1 MPALPVSGAARA
13 RRRADLRRGRHHRGG
28 NGRRRQR
35 AGRGSPEGLAR
46 RGKSAQ
52 RADLP
57 ARRASWR
64 DADDHVSTRPRLPGL
79 LIACAHYRPR
89 PLRGAGLTARSRPRL
104 MPALAEIGVFG
115 GSGFYEWFAGAEPVT
130 VETPYGPASAPIS
143 VADVG
148 GRRVAFLPRHG
159 PKHTI
164 PAPFVNYRAN
174 VWAMRELGVRR
185 IIGPSAV
192 GSLQPELHPGD
203 LVICDQFIDRTTG
216 RSDTYYPG
224 PEVVHISAADPYCPE
239 LRALAGRVAGE
250 QSLRFRPTGTVV
262 VVQGPRFST
271 RAESRWYSRMGW
283 DIVGMTQYPEV
294 ILARELEMCYLN
306 LSLVTDYDAGAE
318 GAPEVA
324 AVQAQDVMRV
334 LAANIARVR
343 DLLGMLIPMI
353 LATPSCDCQRS
364 LEGAR
369 M

>member
-1 MPALPVSGAARA
+1 MPAS
-13 RRRADLRRGRHHRGG
+13 
-28 NGRRRQR
+28 
-35 AGRGSPEGLAR
+35 
-46 RGKSAQ
+46 
-52 RADLP
+52 
-57 ARRASWR
+57 
-64 DADDHVSTRPRLPGL
+64 
-79 LIACAHYRPR
+79 
-89 PLRGAGLTARSRPRL
+89 
-104 MPALAEIGVFG
+104 AEIGVFG
-115 GSGFYEWFAGAEPVT
+115 GSGFYEWFAGAESVT
-130 VETPYGPASAPIS
+130 VETPYGPPSAPIA
-143 VADVG
+143 VTDVG

-159 PKHTI
+159 PRHTI

-174 VWAMRELGVRR
+174 VWAMHELGVRR

-192 GSLQPELHPGD
+192 GSLQTDLHPGD
-203 LVICDQFIDRTTG
+203 LVICDQFIDRTRG

-239 LRALAGRVAGE
+239 LRALAGGVASE
-250 QSLRFRPTGTVV
+250 QALRFRPAGTVV

-271 RAESRWYSRMGW
+271 RAESRWYGKMGW

-306 LSLVTDYDAGAE
+306 LSLVTDYDAGVE

-343 DLLGMLIPMI
+343 DLLARLIP
-353 LATPSCDCQRS
+353 LVPATPSCDCQRS

>member
-1 MPALPVSGAARA
+1 MPTS
-13 RRRADLRRGRHHRGG
+13 
-28 NGRRRQR
+28 
-35 AGRGSPEGLAR
+35 
-46 RGKSAQ
+46 
-52 RADLP
+52 
-57 ARRASWR
+57 
-64 DADDHVSTRPRLPGL
+64 
-79 LIACAHYRPR
+79 
-89 PLRGAGLTARSRPRL
+89 
-104 MPALAEIGVFG
+104 AEIGVFG
-115 GSGFYEWFAGAEPVT
+115 GSGFYEWLDSAEEVE
-130 VETPYGPASAPIS
+130 VETPFGPQSGSIA
-143 VADVG
+143 VAEVG

-159 PKHTI
+159 PNHEV

-192 GSLQPELHPGD
+192 GSLQPDLHPGD

-216 RSDTYYPG
+216 RRDTYYPG

-239 LRALAGRVAGE
+239 LRALAARVAE
-250 QSLRFRPTGTVV
+250 LRSLRFRPNGTVV

-271 RAESRWYSRMGW
+271 RAESRWYGRMGW

-306 LSLVTDYDAGAE
+306 LSLVTDYDAGVE

-324 AVQAQDVMRV
+324 AVQAQDVVRV
-334 LAANIARVR
+334 LAGNIERVR
-343 DLLGMLIPMI
+343 DLLAFLIPMI
-353 LATPSCDCQRS
+353 PTAPSCNCQRS

>member
-1 MPALPVSGAARA
+1 MPAS
-13 RRRADLRRGRHHRGG
+13 
-28 NGRRRQR
+28 
-35 AGRGSPEGLAR
+35 
-46 RGKSAQ
+46 
-52 RADLP
+52 
-57 ARRASWR
+57 
-64 DADDHVSTRPRLPGL
+64 
-79 LIACAHYRPR
+79 
-89 PLRGAGLTARSRPRL
+89 
-104 MPALAEIGVFG
+104 AEIGVFG
-115 GSGFYEWFAGAEPVT
+115 GSGFYQWFAGVEPVT
-130 VETPYGPASAPIS
+130 METPYGPPSAPIA

-159 PKHTI
+159 PRHTI

-174 VWAMRELGVRR
+174 VWAMHELGVRR

-192 GSLQPELHPGD
+192 GSLQPDLHPGD

-216 RSDTYYPG
+216 RPDTYYPG

-239 LRALAGRVAGE
+239 LRALAAGVARE
-250 QSLRFRPTGTVV
+250 QSVRFRPAGTVV

-271 RAESRWYSRMGW
+271 RAESRWYGRMGW

-294 ILARELEMCYLN
+294 ILTRELEMCYLN
-306 LSLVTDYDAGAE
+306 LSLVTDYDAGVE

-343 DLLGMLIPMI
+343 NLLATLIPI
-353 LATPSCDCQRS
+353 VPSIPSCACQHS
-364 LEGAR
+364 LKGAR

>member
-1 MPALPVSGAARA
+1 MPAA
-13 RRRADLRRGRHHRGG
+13 
-28 NGRRRQR
+28 
-35 AGRGSPEGLAR
+35 
-46 RGKSAQ
+46 
-52 RADLP
+52 
-57 ARRASWR
+57 
-64 DADDHVSTRPRLPGL
+64 
-79 LIACAHYRPR
+79 
-89 PLRGAGLTARSRPRL
+89 
-104 MPALAEIGVFG
+104 AEIGVFG
-115 GSGFYEWFAGAEPVT
+115 GSGFYEWFAEAETVT
-130 VETPYGPASAPIS
+130 LDTPYGPTSAPVS

-148 GRRVAFLPRHG
+148 GRRVAFVPRHG

-174 VWAMRELGVRR
+174 VWAMHELGVRR

-192 GSLQPELHPGD
+192 GSLQPDLHPGD

-216 RSDTYYPG
+216 RSDTYYHG
-224 PEVVHISAADPYCPE
+224 PQVVHISAADPYCPE
-239 LRALAGRVAGE
+239 LRPLAGRVAAE
-250 QSLRFRPTGTVV
+250 QKLRFRPTGTVV

-271 RAESRWYSRMGW
+271 RAESRWYGRMGW

-306 LSLVTDYDAGAE
+306 LSLVTDYDAGVE

-343 DLLGMLIPMI
+343 DLLATLIPMI
-353 LATPSCDCQRS
+353 PSTPSCDCQRS
-364 LEGAR
+364 LQEAR

>member
-1 MPALPVSGAARA
+1 MP
-13 RRRADLRRGRHHRGG
+13 
-28 NGRRRQR
+28 
-35 AGRGSPEGLAR
+35 
-46 RGKSAQ
+46 
-52 RADLP
+52 P
-57 ARRASWR
+57 A
-64 DADDHVSTRPRLPGL
+64 
-79 LIACAHYRPR
+79 
-89 PLRGAGLTARSRPRL
+89 
-104 MPALAEIGVFG
+104 AEIGVFG
-115 GSGFYEWFAGAEPVT
+115 GSGFYEWFADAETVT
-130 VETPYGPASAPIS
+130 IDTPYGPTSAPIS

-148 GRRVAFLPRHG
+148 GRRVAFVPRHG

-174 VWAMRELGVRR
+174 VWALHELGVRR
-185 IIGPSAV
+185 FIGPSAV
-192 GSLQPELHPGD
+192 GSLQPDLHPGD

-216 RSDTYYPG
+216 RSDTYYHG

-239 LRALAGRVAGE
+239 LRGLAARVAGE
-250 QSLRFRPTGTVV
+250 RALRFRPTGTVV

-271 RAESRWYSRMGW
+271 RAESRWYGRNGW

-306 LSLVTDYDAGAE
+306 LSLVTDYDAGVE

-324 AVQAQDVMRV
+324 AVQAQDVARV

-343 DLLGMLIPMI
+343 DLLATLIPI
-353 LATPSCDCQRS
+353 IPTTPSCNCQTS

>member
-1 MPALPVSGAARA
+1 MP
-13 RRRADLRRGRHHRGG
+13 
-28 NGRRRQR
+28 
-35 AGRGSPEGLAR
+35 
-46 RGKSAQ
+46 
-52 RADLP
+52 P
-57 ARRASWR
+57 A
-64 DADDHVSTRPRLPGL
+64 
-79 LIACAHYRPR
+79 
-89 PLRGAGLTARSRPRL
+89 
-104 MPALAEIGVFG
+104 AEIGVFG
-115 GSGFYEWFAGAEPVT
+115 GSGFYEWFADAETVT
-130 VETPYGPASAPIS
+130 IVTPYGPTSAPIS

-148 GRRVAFLPRHG
+148 GRRVAFVPRHG

-174 VWAMRELGVRR
+174 VWAMHELGVRR

-192 GSLQPELHPGD
+192 GSLQPDLHPGD

-216 RSDTYYPG
+216 RSDTYYHG
-224 PEVVHISAADPYCPE
+224 PEVVHTSAADPYCPE
-239 LRALAGRVAGE
+239 LRALAARVAGDRK
-250 QSLRFRPTGTVV
+250 LRFRPAGTVV

-271 RAESRWYSRMGW
+271 RAESRWYGRNGW

-306 LSLVTDYDAGAE
+306 LSLVTDYDAGVE

-334 LAANIARVR
+334 LTANIARVR
-343 DLLGMLIPMI
+343 DLLATLIPI
-353 LATPSCDCQRS
+353 IPTTPSCNCQTS